1 MREPIISKKIEKAN
15 LSALSYE
22 YKISDFEFINDDCQK
37 KFINIEFNGCVFRK
51 MNFSGSFNDCFL
63 YHLYFENCD
72 LSNVTF
78 KKCGFHRVIFNNCRL
93 MGTNF
98 IECNL
103 KYVTISDTKAD
114 YLNISGSKLN
124 EVYFMDSML
133 ENSFF
138 DDTSLNKHKFLNCD
152 LISASFIHTS
162 LKDVDLSNSQIGF
175 LKIATK
181 DLKGA
186 IISPYQ
192 AIDLM
197 GIIGVKIKEE

>member
-1 MREPIISKKIEKAN
+1 MREPIISKEIGKVK
-15 LSALSYE
+15 LSELSYE
-22 YKISDFEFINDDCQK
+22 YKICDFEFFDEACQK
-37 KFINIEFNGCVFRK
+37 RFSNIEFNGCVLRR
-51 MNFSGSFNDCFL
+51 MNFSGSFNDSFL

-78 KKCGFHRVIFNNCRL
+78 KKCGFHRVIFKNCRL

-138 DDTSLNKHKFLNCD
+138 DDTSLIKHKFLNCD
-152 LISASFIHTS
+152 LMSSSFTHTS
-162 LKDVDLSNSQIGF
+162 LKDVDLSSSQIGF